1 MVGLPV
7 IASNWSGQLEFLD
20 EEYSILLNGEMG
32 KVPQAQGW
40 KDIIMEESKWF
51 NVNEE
56 QASKILKFAHKNFFD
71 MGVRAKK
78 LMNKNREKFTHKK
91 MTEKLGE
98 ILDSYGDRMPKQ
110 STLKLP
116 TLKKI
121 ETPKLKKD
129 LPKLKS
135 VKLQKL
141 KKD

>member
-1 MVGLPV
+1 
-7 IASNWSGQLEFLD
+7 
-20 EEYSILLNGEMG
+20 
-32 KVPQAQGW
+32 
-40 KDIIMEESKWF
+40 
-51 NVNEE
+51 
-56 QASKILKFAHKNFFD
+56 

-135 VKLQKL
+135 VKLPKL